1 METKNEK
8 DSFYQFLI
16 EAKKQTYA
24 NEQGKKCNS
33 TRNGSHDYEYSCEG
47 FTYHDTYFGGV
58 DFMGEEIVY
67 LKDTPIWGMNY
78 YGITLDPT
86 LSEEAIDK
94 ALRPALMQVGKDNIL
109 PVRGP
114 KEFINGEYKYTFEVT
129 GELNWFE
136 GEEIIYKNNHKAY
149 CLKCHG
155 GKIKK

>member
-1 METKNEK
+1 
-8 DSFYQFLI
+8 
-16 EAKKQTYA
+16 
-24 NEQGKKCNS
+24 
-33 TRNGSHDYEYSCEG
+33 
-47 FTYHDTYFGGV
+47 
-58 DFMGEEIVY
+58 MGEEIVY

-78 YGITLDPT
+78 YGILDPT

-136 GEEIIYKNNHKAY
+136 GEEIIYKNNHKVY

>member
-33 TRNGSHDYEYSCEG
+33 TRNGSHDYEDSCEG

-129 GELNWFE
+129 GELNWFKR
-136 GEEIIYKNNHKAY
+136 EEIIYKNNNKVY
-149 CLKCHG
+149 CLKCHV
-155 GKIKK
+155 

>member
-86 LSEEAIDK
+86 FSEEAIDK

-136 GEEIIYKNNHKAY
+136 GEEIIYKNNHKVY

>member
-136 GEEIIYKNNHKAY
+136 GEEIIYNM
-149 CLKCHG
+149 LGTG
-155 GKIKK
+155 G